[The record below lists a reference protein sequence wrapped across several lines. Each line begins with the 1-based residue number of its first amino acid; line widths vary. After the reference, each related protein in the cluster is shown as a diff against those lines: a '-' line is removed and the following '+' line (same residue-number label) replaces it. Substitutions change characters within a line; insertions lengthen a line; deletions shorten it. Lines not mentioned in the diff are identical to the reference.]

1 MLFESNAILS
11 YFAEGTELAGRDA
24 WERAQILQWMF
35 FEQYSHEPNV
45 ATLRF
50 WHFAKLLGKKTPE
63 EIAGKR
69 KAGEA
74 ALAILDAQLA
84 GHPFLVGERFTI
96 ADVALF
102 AYTHVAGE
110 GGFDLRNARRV
121 TEVLDGLEGEA
132 LDEMRGLVQTSG
144 ALVMYSMNANAGDKL
159 VYFMSIDKAR
169 FRHPVVPGDLLRI
182 PVKLMRA
189 RAPVWKFAGEAYVDG
204 KLCAEAEY
212 SAMIIDKAGKPTNTD
227 D

>member
-1 MLFESNAILS
+1 MSATTEKSDLPSVDTKRLMELLPHRPPMLLIDKMVDIVPDLS
-11 YFAEGTELAGRDA
+11 ATGI
-24 WERAQILQWMF
+24 RAVSINDPAFLG
-35 FEQYSHEPNV
+35 
-45 ATLRF
+45 
-50 WHFAKLLGKKTPE
+50 HFPGFPVMPGVM
-63 EIAGKR
+63 IV
-69 KAGEA
+69 EA
-74 ALAILDAQLA
+74 MAQTA
-84 GHPFLVGERFTI
+84 
-96 ADVALF
+96 
-102 AYTHVAGE
+102 
-110 GGFDLRNARRV
+110 
-121 TEVLDGLEGEA
+121 
-132 LDEMRGLVQTSG
+132 G
-144 ALVMYSMNANAGDKL
+144 ALVMYSMNANASDKL